1 MSEKIYKCK
10 YCEEDN
16 PENFYKGR
24 KSTCKKCRNKMN
36 NSTFDIK
43 LKEEVFNSITLN
55 ENSKILIEKFHSE
68 PQKIFGCKS
77 LKEILQD
84 SNKDIN
90 DIKVIV
96 KEYVEKVDKFTENF
110 NELTENCIGYATTI
124 RCLKTENQ
132 EIKLEKQEMKN
143 IINELREEKQE
154 MKKEFNELREE
165 NRQMKILLQNFLQA
179 SK

>member
-1 MSEKIYKCK
+1 MSEKNYKCK

-24 KSTCKKCRNKMN
+24 KSTCKKCRNRMN

-84 SNKDIN
+84 TNKDVT
-90 DIKVIV
+90 DTKVIV

-110 NELTENCIGYATTI
+110 NELSKNCNDYATALI
-124 RCLKTENQ
+124 NLEEKNEKLEEKNEKLEERVKILE
-132 EIKLEKQEMKN
+132 EKLEK
-143 IINELREEKQE
+143 I
-154 MKKEFNELREE
+154 
-165 NRQMKILLQNFLQA
+165 LQA